1 MKHLNTKLRHA
12 FVVYCE
18 LFLFFFLLVIELRE
32 VDQLI
37 PDEQNY

>member
-18 LFLFFFLLVIELRE
+18 LFFFFLLVIELRE